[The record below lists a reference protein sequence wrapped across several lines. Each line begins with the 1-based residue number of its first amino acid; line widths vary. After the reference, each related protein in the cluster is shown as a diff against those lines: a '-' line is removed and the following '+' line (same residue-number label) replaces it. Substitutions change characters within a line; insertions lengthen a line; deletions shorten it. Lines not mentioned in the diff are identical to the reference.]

1 MHRQSLGDGGCDIL
15 KTLLGVYL
23 LPSNFATLIF
33 YWKIRQRE
41 RSHSVYIQ
49 TALLAWGFDV
59 YPRRGLATLLILV
72 DRQCEGLM
80 VG

>member
-1 MHRQSLGDGGCDIL
+1 MGGGHKIL
-15 KTLLGVYL
+15 KTLLDVYL

-33 YWKIRQRE
+33 YWKI
-41 RSHSVYIQ
+41 
-49 TALLAWGFDV
+49 TATGTSTYDVCSDITFWRGVLYV

-72 DRQCEGLM
+72 DGQCEGLM

>member
-1 MHRQSLGDGGCDIL
+1 MYRWPLGDGGHNIL
-15 KTLLGVYL
+15 KTLLDVYL

-41 RSHSVYIQ
+41 RSHLVYIL
-49 TALLAWGFDV
+49 TALL
-59 YPRRGLATLLILV
+59 RRGVTMYIL
-72 DRQCEGLM
+72 D